1 MTREE
6 RGRDGEDGKR
16 DSEETSDTG
25 KEAFDEIEGELQ
37 EERRTVFGEQE
48 STTESDEEIT
58 PQPEALRQQQYV
70 VGVGVAVLA
79 GFALAIGSFQRFP
92 ELPTV
97 VPAVFGL
104 LGAAL
109 VYWIVKRSLYPTEK
123 QLAVDS

>member
-6 RGRDGEDGKR
+6 RERDGEDGKR
-16 DSEETSDTG
+16 DSEEMSDTG
-25 KEAFDEIEGELQ
+25 KESFDEIEDELQ
-37 EERRTVFGEQE
+37 EERSAVFGEE
-48 STTESDEEIT
+48 ETATEDSDEEIT

-123 QLAVDS
+123 QLAIE